1 MKSAISGTLSGSLYG
16 FVKDY
21 ISHSVK
27 IVKKVEIY
35 KSIDL
40 FIYQKHSKITLFTVF
55 GLGGFFSSNYLENCI
70 KKEGRSPLF
79 VVSLSL
85 LKNVDSFAFS
95 LHMILLSGNLLQEI
109 WRGV

>member
-1 MKSAISGTLSGSLYG
+1 M
-16 FVKDY
+16 DY

-40 FIYQKHSKITLFTVF
+40 FIYQKHSKITLFVVF
-55 GLGGFFSSNYLENCI
+55 GLGGLYSPDFIVYGI
-70 KKEGRSPLF
+70 KKEGLSPLF

>member
-1 MKSAISGTLSGSLYG
+1 M
-16 FVKDY
+16 DY

-27 IVKKVEIY
+27 IGKKVEIY

-40 FIYQKHSKITLFTVF
+40 SIYLKHSKITLFTAF
-55 GLGGFFSSNYLENCI
+55 GLGGLYSPDFIVYGI
-70 KKEGRSPLF
+70 KKEGLSPLI

-95 LHMILLSGNLLQEI
+95 LHMILLSGNLL
-109 WRGV
+109 